1 MYYRQNIIYY
11 DDKYDSS
18 FLKGTNNFHPQSKFV
33 IMISKTNLFTYSFSF
48 PILQPE
54 YEQALDEQALDDNHS
69 VTQGNQLTNY
79 KETKGMTTGR
89 HNHKMQYSKENPCVK
104 KFITQ

>member
-1 MYYRQNIIYY
+1 MNKPLMTTIQLP
-11 DDKYDSS
+11 KATK
-18 FLKGTNNFHPQSKFV
+18 LQTNKR
-33 IMISKTNLFTYSFSF
+33 
-48 PILQPE
+48 
-54 YEQALDEQALDDNHS
+54 DDNHS

-104 KFITQ
+104 KFITQQLSKNNQDMYLHNS